1 MTDIIR
7 TTTNFVDSWVA
18 NVVQINT
25 VTILQAPGCSKGGYP
40 GWGGGGYSWEFLVG
54 GMPAGSPNPDPI
66 SDQRCNFSHPFFTP
80 VFRPGL

>member
-7 TTTNFVDSWVA
+7 TTTNFVDSCVA

-40 GWGGGGYSWEFLVG
+40 GWGGGVLLGILGG

-66 SDQRCNFSHPFFTP
+66 SYQRCNFPHPFSD
-80 VFRPGL
+80 